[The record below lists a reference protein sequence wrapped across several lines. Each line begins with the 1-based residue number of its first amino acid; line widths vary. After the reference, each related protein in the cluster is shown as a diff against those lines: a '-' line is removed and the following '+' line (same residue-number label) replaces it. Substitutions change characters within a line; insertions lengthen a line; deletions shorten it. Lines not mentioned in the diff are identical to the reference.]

1 MVFFWKLRYNLL
13 ITDQWIL
20 AYQIW
25 CKCHLKNDVFTAG
38 PPTDLVPAVLHHRYS
53 AEHPLRYP
61 TGVSKFPGRV
71 EVKDATHQGEPRGK
85 KLGMYPIIV
94 IEVVCPSREDEPRSS
109 HQTCLWWRPDQGA
122 TCTCRMSK
130 QEGSFCVGSTWDHD
144 EWLFGRFR

>member
-71 EVKDATHQGEPRGK
+71 EVKDATHQGEPRGEDIRDVSNHSHRSHVSVEGRWTEVQSSDLLVVK
-85 KLGMYPIIV
+85 ARPRGHLHLPHEQTRGLILRWEHMGPWRVIV
-94 IEVVCPSREDEPRSS
+94 
-109 HQTCLWWRPDQGA
+109 W
-122 TCTCRMSK
+122 
-130 QEGSFCVGSTWDHD
+130 
-144 EWLFGRFR
+144 